1 MYNYCKYFNVK
12 SENMKKLLIAI
23 VLIASMAYAK
33 TIYKKSDL
41 SICNLGFTTENKTTK
56 IANGILKEYYE
67 SGELEKETPYKKGKI
82 HGVEK
87 IYYKSGR
94 LLWETP
100 YIDGKKNGVEKSY
113 YASGK
118 LKKEIGFYDDSI
130 CGQVVEYSELGKEI
144 SRMSVSCSIKK

>member
-1 MYNYCKYFNVK
+1 
-12 SENMKKLLIAI
+12 MKKLFIAI
-23 VLIASMAYAK
+23 VLISSIIYAQ

-41 SICNLGFTTENKTTK
+41 SICNIGFTTENKTGK

-67 SGELEKETPYKKGKI
+67 SGKLQRETPYTRGKI
-82 HGVEK
+82 NGVEK
-87 IYYKSGR
+87 IYYESGK

-100 YIDGKKNGVEKSY
+100 YVDGKKNGVEKSY

-118 LKKEIGFYDDSI
+118 PKKEIGFYNDYF
-130 CGQVVEYSELGKEI
+130 CGQIVEYSELGKEI